1 MGIFLNGSTTNPTR
15 VVFNGNDNVDR
26 VIFRHNNVDTVVW
39 QKKSHVTPSTDP
51 YYDAYVSFS
60 GRDGEI
66 LQSMFC
72 DSTDYKIDW
81 GMDWSSNPLTIQ
93 SANLVETANI
103 SIDGVVTVTV
113 EDDDEDEEDITF
125 NLSECMPSTAIA
137 IENGSGT
144 VSSGLYLVKN
154 NNLLQNLLWWGIIPS
169 VINNSSYID
178 NLRDGDPYKTKYLTS
193 TGYSNLTAIYTVS
206 SSAPSSMYWA
216 LFVTND
222 LISNIETVARSKVPA
237 GYRYVSHTW
246 KCDGADII
254 SYSQQYLKLT
264 WLDSRGQYWQSTDI
278 TGGIGYGYSGFDI
291 VPVQ

>member
-1 MGIFLNGSTTNPTR
+1 MGIFLNGGANPTR
-15 VVFNGNDNVDR
+15 IVFNGNDNIDR
-26 VIFRHNNVDTVVW
+26 VIFRHNSVDTVVW

-51 YYDAYVSFS
+51 YYDAYVTFS
-60 GRDGEI
+60 ARNAM
-66 LQSMFC
+66 QSMFC

-113 EDDDEDEEDITF
+113 EDDDEDERDITF
-125 NLSECMPSTAIA
+125 NLSEFLPSTATA

-144 VSSGLYLVKN
+144 KSSGLYLVKHN
-154 NNLLQNLLWWGIIPS
+154 ILQDLLWWEIIPS
-169 VINNSSYID
+169 VINSSSYIE
-178 NLRDGDPYKTKYLTS
+178 NLRDGDPYKAKYLTS
-193 TGYSNLTAIYTVS
+193 TGYSNLTAIYTLDS
-206 SSAPSSMYWA
+206 SVGSSMYWA
-216 LFVTND
+216 LFATND
-222 LISNIETVARSKVPA
+222 LISNIETIARSKVPA

-246 KCDGADII
+246 NCRGADII

-264 WLDSRGQYWQSTDI
+264 WLDSRGQYWQSTNI

-291 VPVQ
+291 VPVY